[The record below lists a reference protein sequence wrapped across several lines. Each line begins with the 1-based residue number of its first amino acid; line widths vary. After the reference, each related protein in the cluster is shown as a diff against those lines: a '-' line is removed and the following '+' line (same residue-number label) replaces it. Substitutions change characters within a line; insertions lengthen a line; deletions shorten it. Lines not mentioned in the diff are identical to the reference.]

1 MKLHTN
7 AQTCPRCRF
16 LIVSRVMNGQTA
28 ASVARDFQ
36 ITTKTTLKWVAR
48 FRAEGADGFT
58 DKSSRPH
65 RIVHQ
70 LLKPGKELN
79 NAVFALL
86 HAPPSD
92 CGFNRTT
99 WRLRDLHSA
108 LRARGC

>member
-36 ITTKTTLKWVAR
+36 ITTKTALKWVSR
-48 FRAEGADGFT
+48 FRAEGPNGLA

-65 RIVHQ
+65 RIARQ
-70 LLKPGKELN
+70 LLKPGKELSD
-79 NAVFALL
+79 AVFALL
-86 HAPPSD
+86 HAPPTES
-92 CGFNRTT
+92 GLNRTT
-99 WRLRDLHSA
+99 WRLKDLLS
-108 LRARGC
+108 LS